1 MATWARS
8 LFAGDF
14 LMMLDRIEYRK
25 QLADSGEVSLRPS
38 FPVVLGMVLVVLSFA
53 MSLGYS
59 HFLLQPIDE
68 QALGI
73 MENALP
79 SLQHLANTRAS
90 LAHLGKEVR
99 DAAGN
104 GTAGGRSDS
113 SLSTDR
119 QRVMLEFALYRALP
133 SSSTAELE
141 WSAIVD
147 TRLAQLADAIEGT
160 LSAARDGDS
169 ARAMQILNQ
178 RFEPALALT
187 GAAVESLLRLN
198 GTDAQANAHQIL
210 QTRRDATITATLLGC
225 ASLIIA
231 ILATLLVLRVLQG
244 RTRITQQY
252 LRLLTERSA
261 ELEAFAGRV
270 AHDLRDPLS
279 AIALQ
284 LRVVGR
290 QSELSPQSAG
300 AFEGIRRQL
309 EGMNQII
316 EALLEFSSAGAAPAP
331 EARADLNEVLQGV
344 LASVQPR
351 LEAIAAELRVAP
363 IPSVQVVCPPGA
375 LSSVLSNLLGNAAKF
390 VVEGTELPRR
400 ISVRISEREDSVLV
414 EIEDNG
420 PGIPAEAERR
430 IFEPFQR
437 WRGTRQPGFGLG
449 LATVKKIIEAYHGRL
464 GVRSR
469 PLKGSV
475 FWFELPKAPQAGP
488 SVPSSIHGLD
498 AP

>member
-1 MATWARS
+1 
-8 LFAGDF
+8 
-14 LMMLDRIEYRK
+14 MMLDRIEYRK
-25 QLADSGEVSLRPS
+25 QLADSSEVSLRPS

-53 MSLGYS
+53 LSLGYS

-73 MENALP
+73 VENALP
-79 SLQHLANTRAS
+79 SLQHLANTRVS
-90 LAHLGKEVR
+90 LAHLEKEVR
-99 DAAGN
+99 DAADS
-104 GTAGGRSDS
+104 GTAGGRPDPP
-113 SLSTDR
+113 LSADR
-119 QRVMLEFALYRALP
+119 QRITDEFAQYRALP
-133 SSSTAELE
+133 TSSKAELE
-141 WSAIVD
+141 GSAMVE
-147 TRLAQLADAIEGT
+147 TRLAQLADAIEQT
-160 LSAARDGDS
+160 LSAARNGDN

-178 RFEPALALT
+178 RFEPALAQT

-198 GTDAQANAHQIL
+198 ETDAQAHAHQIL
-210 QTRRDATITATLLGC
+210 RTRQEATITATLLGC

-231 ILATLLVLRVLQG
+231 ILATLLVLRVLRG
-244 RTRITQQY
+244 RTQITQQY
-252 LRLLTERSA
+252 LQLLTERGA

-284 LRVVGR
+284 LRVVSR
-290 QSELSPQSAG
+290 QAELSPQSAG
-300 AFEGIRRQL
+300 AVEGIRRQL
-309 EGMNQII
+309 SGMSQII
-316 EALLEFSSAGAAPAP
+316 EALLEFSSAGAASVA

-363 IPSVQVVCPPGA
+363 VPSVQLACPPGA
-375 LSSVLSNLLGNAAKF
+375 LSSVLSNLLGNAVKF
-390 VVEGTELPRR
+390 VVEGAELPRR
-400 ISVRISEREDSVLV
+400 ISMRINEQEDSVQV

-437 WRGTRQPGFGLG
+437 WRGTRQPGFGIG

-464 GVRSR
+464 GVHSR

-475 FWFELPKAPQAGP
+475 FWFELPKAPPQGP
-488 SVPSSIHGLD
+488 SRPSSAHGL
-498 AP
+498 AAL